1 MAQKLFTGQYGPL
14 SQVDT
19 RPIMAAGQAWGQA
32 IQGTLENVSKAIE
45 KHRLNKANEELR
57 PKIIERAIR
66 SGMSREDAEVAADS
80 IRKDSNNYGLD
91 LLKVMNQELDREKQ
105 AETIKLQQESL
116 KQQNEFFKAT
126 QEARK
131 KGIDLA
137 NKGKEV
143 AIQINELDVQDEKL
157 RQKLNEISQRIWPQE
172 ERVLG
177 EKEMSSAQLE
187 QLKQQ
192 TESLKQSI
200 EQSGKLFEPRLKT
213 AEAGATKAELEAKR
227 ATELTPLT
235 IDYERGKME
244 EGKAELEI
252 AQKLRE
258 MQGGTT
264 GQATLR
270 AKDQEQE
277 RKRRE
282 LEANQIRL
290 MNAGALDRLDA
301 ATLKRNIDNDV
312 YMVKFD
318 GNGVPKA
325 TGDLAGATPEYRQR
339 VMYEAEKLNDERKLR
354 KLTTQGK
361 QASINYT
368 QAMTRYQEKL
378 LNSAKDKTTTEFE
391 RDMGLA
397 LEMGWIDKD
406 TAKDYYLQRLDTIAG
421 TPRDATPEQKLEY
434 VAKQPVAAGLSL
446 KQISDTY
453 TLAKLGTSDQATYD
467 EKKGILHYK
476 YMGKDRNGNDKVIDG
491 KIKITPDMVGKID
504 AFKAREKEFLE
515 GGGTPRTSAL
525 GPADISL
532 QGIQNALPRE

>member
-1 MAQKLFTGQYGPL
+1 MALLTGNYGRSMRRFDPTSTL
-14 SQVDT
+14 
-19 RPIMAAGQAWGQA
+19 AGAQMLQEG
-32 IQGTLENVSKAIE
+32 IKDIGENVSKAIE
-45 KHRLNKANEELR
+45 KHKLD
-57 PKIIERAIR
+57 KIEQEMKPQFIQQAIKQ
-66 SGMSREDAEVAADS
+66 GMDAETAEVAWKATS
-80 IRKDSNNYGLD
+80 KSGRARGAEFMQSVNSA
-91 LLKVMNQELDREKQ
+91 MQREQQ
-105 AETIKLQQESL
+105 AESIKLRQESL
-116 KQQNEFFKAT
+116 RQQNEFFKAT

-137 NKGKEV
+137 NKGKEF
-143 AIQINELDVQDEKL
+143 ANEISSLNIEDEKL

-213 AEAGATKAELEAKR
+213 AEAGATQAELEAKR

-406 TAKDYYLQRLDTIAG
+406 TAKDYYLQRLDTQAG

-434 VAKQPVAAGLSL
+434 VAKQPFAAGLSL
-446 KQISDTY
+446 RQLSDTY

-476 YMGKDRNGNDKVIDG
+476 YMGKDRRGNDKVIDG